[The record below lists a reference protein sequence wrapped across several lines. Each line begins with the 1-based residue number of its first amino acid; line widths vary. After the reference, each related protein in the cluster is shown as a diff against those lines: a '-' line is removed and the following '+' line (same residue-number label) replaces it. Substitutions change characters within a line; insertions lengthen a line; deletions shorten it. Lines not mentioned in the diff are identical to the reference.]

1 MSNVLLKAFYLPKPL
16 SNCGR
21 WYSRDAFRRDVC
33 GCRHAVATVSA
44 LRRLA
49 LPACHAAGG
58 VSRATA
64 NSPPSLLSAQHAQP
78 VVASAADKVRP
89 LSDVVA

>member
-21 WYSRDAFRRDVC
+21 SRDAFRRDVC
-33 GCRHAVATVSA
+33 GCRHAVATVPA

-49 LPACHAAGG
+49 LPACHAVGV

-64 NSPPSLLSAQHAQP
+64 NSPPSLSSAQHAQP
-78 VVASAADKVRP
+78 VLAAAADKVRP